1 MAVLK
6 EVMLDKEAAPNA
18 RVQSAKNVLDI
29 AYRSIE
35 LNDIQ
40 EQLDELKHTVG
51 KPMKRNS
58 SLQRQIEV
66 LRGQVNHCF
75 SQTCVYP

>member
-1 MAVLK
+1 
-6 EVMLDKEAAPNA
+6 MLDKEAAPNA

-51 KPMKRNS
+51 EAYEK
-58 SLQRQIEV
+58 E
-66 LRGQVNHCF
+66 
-75 SQTCVYP
+75 